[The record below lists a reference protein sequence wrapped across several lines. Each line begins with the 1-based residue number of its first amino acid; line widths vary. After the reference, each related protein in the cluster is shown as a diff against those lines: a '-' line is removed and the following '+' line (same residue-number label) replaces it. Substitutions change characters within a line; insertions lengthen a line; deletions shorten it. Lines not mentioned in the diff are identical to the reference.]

1 MKLHTNKKLFKDAVI
16 VTAQRQGIKE
26 IFIEKDYWVSLIL
39 KSIFN
44 NEIGKDTVFKGGTAL
59 SKYNNLISR
68 FSEDIDLVVLRN
80 PNDTGN
86 HLKKK
91 LKSISKCVGNI
102 IPETEIEGITNKKG
116 MIRKTAHSYEKQ
128 FSGKFGQIRNFIVIE
143 SSWLGNFEPYEKGL
157 ISSMIYEMMKATNQ
171 LELIEK
177 YEMKPFEVNILSP
190 KRTLCEKIMSL
201 VRFSYSDNPI
211 NDLNNK
217 IRHIYDIHFLL
228 KDKSINEFFNSNEF
242 EKMMLKVGNDDI
254 FSFKTNNEWL
264 KLHPKSAL
272 IFDKPEFTWN
282 KLKNTYKGT
291 FKELVYG
298 ELPDENKILKTIK
311 NVSDKLKVI
320 KWNIK

>member
-1 MKLHTNKKLFKDAVI
+1 M
-16 VTAQRQGIKE
+16 
-26 IFIEKDYWVSLIL
+26 SLI
-39 KSIFN
+39 
-44 NEIGKDTVFKGGTAL
+44 
-59 SKYNNLISR
+59 
-68 FSEDIDLVVLRN
+68 
-80 PNDTGN
+80 
-86 HLKKK
+86 
-91 LKSISKCVGNI
+91 
-102 IPETEIEGITNKKG
+102 
-116 MIRKTAHSYEKQ
+116 
-128 FSGKFGQIRNFIVIE
+128 
-143 SSWLGNFEPYEKGL
+143 
-157 ISSMIYEMMKATNQ
+157 
-171 LELIEK
+171 
-177 YEMKPFEVNILSP
+177 
-190 KRTLCEKIMSL
+190 
-201 VRFSYSDNPI
+201 RFSYSDNPI